1 MAHFNEYLDFLELS
15 PLIKHF
21 LQNGKKRL
29 YKKGEFF
36 CQASEVCHNIA
47 YISQG
52 GFRYFYLDT
61 EEDKHI
67 IGYSFEKDFV
77 VDYESF
83 TKQTPAI
90 VYTEAIKASTVYQL
104 SYNQLEAFWAASQQ
118 NQLLGRKIAENLFY
132 MTYHRLLSLYPNSPR
147 IRYQELLRRCPDI
160 VHQISLKEIASFLN
174 ISPYT
179 LSRIRREITFG

>member
-52 GFRYFYLDT
+52 GFRYFITL
-61 EEDKHI
+61 I
-67 IGYSFEKDFV
+67 
-77 VDYESF
+77 
-83 TKQTPAI
+83 
-90 VYTEAIKASTVYQL
+90 
-104 SYNQLEAFWAASQQ
+104 
-118 NQLLGRKIAENLFY
+118 RKKTN
-132 MTYHRLLSLYPNSPR
+132 
-147 IRYQELLRRCPDI
+147 
-160 VHQISLKEIASFLN
+160 ISLATVLK
-174 ISPYT
+174 
-179 LSRIRREITFG
+179 RILW

>member
-1 MAHFNEYLDFLELS
+1 MAHFNEYLNFLELS

-83 TKQTPAI
+83 TKQTPLNVFI
-90 VYTEAIKASTVYQL
+90 TIEQPKL
-104 SYNQLEAFWAASQQ
+104 
-118 NQLLGRKIAENLFY
+118 
-132 MTYHRLLSLYPNSPR
+132 
-147 IRYQELLRRCPDI
+147 IR
-160 VHQISLKEIASFLN
+160 N
-174 ISPYT
+174 I
-179 LSRIRREITFG
+179 RV

>member
-1 MAHFNEYLDFLELS
+1 MAHFNEYLNFLELS

-61 EEDKHI
+61 EANK
-67 IGYSFEKDFV
+67 
-77 VDYESF
+77 
-83 TKQTPAI
+83 KQTASKRN
-90 VYTEAIKASTVYQL
+90 AKA
-104 SYNQLEAFWAASQQ
+104 
-118 NQLLGRKIAENLFY
+118 RK
-132 MTYHRLLSLYPNSPR
+132 RKR
-147 IRYQELLRRCPDI
+147 KRR
-160 VHQISLKEIASFLN
+160 
-174 ISPYT
+174 
-179 LSRIRREITFG
+179 R

>member
-21 LQNGKKRL
+21 LQNGKKCL

-90 VYTEAIKASTVYQL
+90 VYTEAIKESTVYQL
-104 SYNQLEAFWAASQQ
+104 S
-118 NQLLGRKIAENLFY
+118 
-132 MTYHRLLSLYPNSPR
+132 
-147 IRYQELLRRCPDI
+147 IRP
-160 VHQISLKEIASFLN
+160 
-174 ISPYT
+174 
-179 LSRIRREITFG
+179 

>member
-77 VDYESF
+77 VDSQNRHPPLF
-83 TKQTPAI
+83 IRKQSRRVPSINYLITNW
-90 VYTEAIKASTVYQL
+90 KHFGQQASKT
-104 SYNQLEAFWAASQQ
+104 SY
-118 NQLLGRKIAENLFY
+118 
-132 MTYHRLLSLYPNSPR
+132 
-147 IRYQELLRRCPDI
+147 
-160 VHQISLKEIASFLN
+160 
-174 ISPYT
+174 
-179 LSRIRREITFG
+179 

>member
-21 LQNGKKRL
+21 LQNGKKCL

-83 TKQTPAI
+83 TKQTPALFI
-90 VYTEAIKASTVYQL
+90 RKQSRRVPSINYLITNWKHFGQQASKT
-104 SYNQLEAFWAASQQ
+104 SY
-118 NQLLGRKIAENLFY
+118 
-132 MTYHRLLSLYPNSPR
+132 
-147 IRYQELLRRCPDI
+147 
-160 VHQISLKEIASFLN
+160 
-174 ISPYT
+174 
-179 LSRIRREITFG
+179 